1 MLRLRIESLIIFSLS
16 HARDKTKNIFLFF
29 FTELKTYHLSYFS
42 ICKHYTIDIAD
53 PSSTQDACYMNF
65 VIELARRG
73 VRKTLLTTA
82 LMRDMALFAWISLT
96 RYLEL
101 QIQCVI
107 ILFCVLHMYRFAK
120 SFS

>member
-1 MLRLRIESLIIFSLS
+1 
-16 HARDKTKNIFLFF
+16 
-29 FTELKTYHLSYFS
+29 
-42 ICKHYTIDIAD
+42 
-53 PSSTQDACYMNF
+53 MNF